1 MALRGNLRDFHT
13 SQLLNLIHLARKT
26 GTLTVESRNGTAQLC
41 FKDGKLIHAVLDRQ
55 DGRLADVLIRAG
67 KLRPE
72 QLQALDLSRVQ
83 DDKVLGLKLIEAG
96 YVTQQDILA
105 SLRAQML
112 DVVYRLFGWNEG
124 AFRFE
129 PHLQPVQNRIPVPVD
144 LENVIMEGVRRL
156 REVERLKEELPDLDI
171 PVRLTSRPEAI
182 RKVQLSPEEWRVISQ
197 VNGAEH
203 DRADHASHEHGREP
217 NPPHRLR
224 ASPSR
229 ADRARRPASNRVAAR
244 VTGLQAWRQ
253 RLALCCGEADQLLP
267 QVMRSDP

>member
-197 VNGAEH
+197 VNGRNTIEQIM
-203 DRADHASHEHGREP
+203 
-217 NPPHRLR
+217 
-224 ASPSR
+224 
-229 ADRARRPASNRVAAR
+229 RRMNMDESQIRRIVY
-244 VTGLQAWRQ
+244 GLLQAGLIELGAPPPIASLPGLPDSRPGGSVSRSVVEKLINYFR
-253 RLALCCGEADQLLP
+253 RL
-267 QVMRSDP
+267 